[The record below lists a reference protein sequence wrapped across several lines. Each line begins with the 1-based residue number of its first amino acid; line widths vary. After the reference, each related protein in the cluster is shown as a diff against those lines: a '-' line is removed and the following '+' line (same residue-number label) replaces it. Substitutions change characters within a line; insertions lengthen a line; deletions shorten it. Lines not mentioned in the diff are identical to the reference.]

1 MDKWFDNKWFVRVIS
16 LVFACLLYFFV
27 DMDVTPQQ
35 AETRVPGSVEQ
46 TEILNDVPVNIR
58 IDSDRYVVSGV
69 PELVTVSLEGANS
82 VLTPT
87 IRQRNFEVYVDL
99 EELGEGTHTVDLEYT
114 KVPSELSVF
123 IEPKTIEVEVEEH
136 ASEDFP
142 VTVDF
147 INKDQLPEGYEL
159 SDIVVN
165 PEEVTIT
172 SSRSVI
178 DQIAIVQV
186 YIDVAGLTESVNNR
200 EIPVNVYDSS
210 GNVLNTRVEP
220 ESVVVSV
227 NVDNPS
233 KEVPVEVLTT
243 GEVPGGYELISIE
256 PKVENVEIYGTSEVL
271 EETDEVSTVEV
282 DLSKLNETG
291 TIDVELDLPEGLKS
305 SEETVEVDVKIE
317 EKKEET
323 AERNTDNNTDDNT
336 DDNTDENTDENI
348 DDNTDKNTDEN
359 VEENVEEKAAEN
371 TEEKKTIDDVPI
383 ALENDEDQ
391 NVSFIKPTAPL
402 MSVTVEGNEKSV
414 REAKANDFQLSIDL
428 KGLNEG
434 EHNVPVSINGPDN
447 VEYSAEYEQVTVDI
461 T

>member
-1 MDKWFDNKWFVRVIS
+1 MDKWFDSKWFVRVIS
-16 LVFACLLYFFV
+16 LVFACLLYYFV
-27 DMDVTPQQ
+27 DMDITPQLS
-35 AETRVPGSVEQ
+35 ETRVPGAVEQ
-46 TEILNDVPVNIR
+46 TEVLNDVPVNIR

-69 PELVTVSLEGANS
+69 PEFVTVSLDGANS

-123 IEPKTIEVEVEEH
+123 IEPKTIEVEIEER

-142 VTVDF
+142 VSVDF

-159 SDIVVN
+159 SEVVVN
-165 PEEVTIT
+165 PEQVTIT

-210 GNVLNTRVEP
+210 GNVLNARVEP

-233 KEVPVEVLTT
+233 KEVPVEILTT
-243 GEVPGGYELISIE
+243 GELPEGYELISID
-256 PKVENVEIYGTSEVL
+256 PKVEHVEIYGTSEAL
-271 EETDEVSTVEV
+271 EETNEVSTVEV
-282 DLSKLNETG
+282 DLSKVNKTG

-317 EKKEET
+317 QKTE
-323 AERNTDNNTDDNT
+323 
-336 DDNTDENTDENI
+336 
-348 DDNTDKNTDEN
+348 
-359 VEENVEEKAAEN
+359 EN
-371 TEEKKTIDDVPI
+371 TESNTEDNTEEKTEKKVEKSVEKKTADKTTDKTTEETEDKKTIDDVPI
-383 ALENDEDQ
+383 DLESDEGQ
-391 NVSFIKPTAPL
+391 NVSFITPTAPL
-402 MSVTVEGNEKSV
+402 MSITVEGSEKNVSKV
-414 REAKANDFQLSIDL
+414 KANDFQISIDL
-428 KGLNEG
+428 KGLSEG
-434 EHNVPVSINGPDN
+434 EHDVPLSIDGPDN
-447 VEYSAEYEQVTVDI
+447 VEYSSEYEQVTVDI